1 MINLLLQPRE
11 ECQSIHS
18 SLSIPTTSTSFVN
31 WISHLNFTCKVQM
44 VMCTINYWMK
54 QSCNSSKFRAAS
66 HFLHISAEYVT
77 IKISV
82 ASSFFLTLT
91 GQSLHVLTA
100 STLENIP
107 SAFAKHVLQT
117 KFSRFKSLAESAE
130 E

>member
-1 MINLLLQPRE
+1 
-11 ECQSIHS
+11 
-18 SLSIPTTSTSFVN
+18 
-31 WISHLNFTCKVQM
+31 
-44 VMCTINYWMK
+44 MK

-100 STLENIP
+100 SNLENIP
-107 SAFAKHVLQT
+107 SAFAKHV
-117 KFSRFKSLAESAE
+117 SFKPSSAGSNHLLNQLKNNN
-130 E
+130 